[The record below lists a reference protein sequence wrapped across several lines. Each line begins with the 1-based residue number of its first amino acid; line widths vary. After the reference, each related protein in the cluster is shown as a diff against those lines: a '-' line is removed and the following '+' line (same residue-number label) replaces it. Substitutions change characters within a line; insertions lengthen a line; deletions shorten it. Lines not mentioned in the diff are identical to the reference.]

1 MQRRLDRPY
10 APGFVMPLAFKY
22 VRLALAEA
30 ESAGAPMPSVGVVR
44 DRMITGIARGYAV
57 TSSPAIAD
65 GMVFWG
71 SGY

>member
-1 MQRRLDRPY
+1 
-10 APGFVMPLAFKY
+10 MPLAFKY

-65 GMVFWG
+65 GMVFRG

>member
-1 MQRRLDRPY
+1 MRLET
-10 APGFVMPLAFKY
+10 VMPLAFKY

-30 ESAGAPMPSVGVVR
+30 ESAGAPIAVGR
-44 DRMITGIARGYAV
+44 RRTRPDDHWNCARLRRPQR
-57 TSSPAIAD
+57 PAIAD